1 MNLKMFLGT
10 GILAAS
16 LCAAINEAAAADGAA
31 ATGGAAATSGAAGT
45 NAAPAV
51 ETTIQVSAKNFMFA
65 PASVTVKAGT
75 TVARV
80 NLDDEPHTV
89 FSDAG
94 LFRSSALDTQERFSF
109 KFEKAGTYH
118 YLCTIHPRMVGTVVV
133 E

>member
-1 MNLKMFLGT
+1 MNLKIFFAA
-10 GILAAS
+10 GILAAA
-16 LCAAINEAAAADGAA
+16 LCVGSDGAA
-31 ATGGAAATSGAAGT
+31 
-45 NAAPAV
+45 AAPAV
-51 ETTIQVSAKNFMFA
+51 ETIIQVSAKNFMFA
-65 PASVTVKAGT
+65 PGSVTVKAGT
-75 TVARV
+75 TVTWV

-109 KFEKAGTYH
+109 KFDKAGTYH

>member
-1 MNLKMFLGT
+1 MNLKIFFAA
-10 GILAAS
+10 GILAAA
-16 LCAAINEAAAADGAA
+16 LCVGSDGAA
-31 ATGGAAATSGAAGT
+31 
-45 NAAPAV
+45 AAPAV
-51 ETTIQVSAKNFMFA
+51 ETIIQVSAKNFMFA

-75 TVARV
+75 TVTWV

-109 KFEKAGTYH
+109 KFDKAGTYH

>member
-1 MNLKMFLGT
+1 MSRSIIASTLLGAAVGT
-10 GILAAS
+10 ALAAGV
-16 LCAAINEAAAADGAA
+16 LFARAD
-31 ATGGAAATSGAAGT
+31 
-45 NAAPAV
+45 NAPTAV
-51 ETTIQVSAKNFMFA
+51 SIDNFTFG
-65 PASVTVKAGT
+65 PQTLTVKAGT
-75 TVARV
+75 TVTWV

-118 YLCTIHPRMVGTVVV
+118 YLCTIHPRMLGTVVV

>member
-1 MNLKMFLGT
+1 MNTKIFFAA

-16 LCAAINEAAAADGAA
+16 LCASNGAPASNAAAANNGA
-31 ATGGAAATSGAAGT
+31 TPS
-45 NAAPAV
+45 
-51 ETTIQVSAKNFMFA
+51 ETIQVSARDFMFT
-65 PASVTVKAGT
+65 PASITVKAGT
-75 TVARV
+75 TVTWV

-109 KFEKAGTYH
+109 KFDKAGTYR
-118 YLCTIHPRMVGTVVV
+118 YLCTIHPRMLGTVVV

>member
-1 MNLKMFLGT
+1 MSLKMFLGA

-16 LCAAINEAAAADGAA
+16 LCAAINAAAADGAA
-31 ATGGAAATSGAAGT
+31 ATGGSAGT
-45 NAAPAV
+45 DAPPAV

-65 PASVTVKAGT
+65 PASVRVKAGT
-75 TVARV
+75 TVTWL

-89 FSDAG
+89 FSGAG